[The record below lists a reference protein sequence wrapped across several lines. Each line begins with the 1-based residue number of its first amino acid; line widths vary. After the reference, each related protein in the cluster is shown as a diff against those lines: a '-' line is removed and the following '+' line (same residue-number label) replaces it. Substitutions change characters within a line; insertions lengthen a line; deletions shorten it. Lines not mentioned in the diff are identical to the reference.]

1 MARPVGWRFA
11 TARRLSKRS
20 GLIGKS
26 TSNLLKFRTPTIGGS
41 VAIRTAPNRGLA
53 GNVTVPSGWKRSS
66 PKLASRSCKRSSEC
80 RNACFERAL
89 SSRGNPPNQAF
100 LLALALCSD
109 GERVQYAERE
119 CVFQSLVRT
128 RSQVALTENLHPNN
142 GFSRRFHFTQNTDD
156 SVRIRIHVRPDG
168 IDAHQVNFNPTRFRR
183 SAQGLDAVTRTT
195 VCANNTFLLGFGKHV
210 HHTV

>member
-26 TSNLLKFRTPTIGGS
+26 TSNFLKSRTPTIGGS

-53 GNVTVPSGWKRSS
+53 GSATVQSGWKRSL

-80 RNACFERAL
+80 RNACFEHTL
-89 SSRGNPPNQAF
+89 SSHGNPANQTF
-100 LLALALCSD
+100 LLGLAFCSD
-109 GERVQYAERE
+109 GERVKYAERE

-142 GFSRRFHFTQNTDD
+142 GFSRSLHFMQNADA
-156 SVRIRIHVRPDG
+156 SISIRIHV
-168 IDAHQVNFNPTRFRR
+168 
-183 SAQGLDAVTRTT
+183 
-195 VCANNTFLLGFGKHV
+195 
-210 HHTV
+210 